1 MGERRPLTLA
11 CYGDEL
17 ARALARDVERALDAR
32 FPGELAVRTVGVEA
46 LEARLLAENVD
57 VSVFPMDH
65 LPFGLHED
73 LALAAVLPRRAPTDS
88 LVSDFLLADLP
99 RGVTVATSNIR
110 RRSML
115 LRARPDLKIVET
127 HEDVRER
134 VQQWRVGDVDGVAL
148 GTSGLELLGI
158 EAPHEELDP
167 RVFVPSPGQGAIGCL
182 CRKGSAFE
190 EIARAVDDER
200 TRVEVQ
206 VERGILRAL
215 EGGTIAPVGIR
226 AFWRGTQLQV
236 HAVILSLDG
245 RRAVTLKE
253 AIAAKDPLYEADE
266 LAHRLERMGGDV
278 LLEHARRLL
287 A

>member
-17 ARALARDVERALDAR
+17 ARGLARDVERALDAQ
-32 FPGELAVRTVGVEA
+32 FPGELAMRTVGVEA
-46 LEARLLAENVD
+46 LESRLLAENVD
-57 VSVFPMDH
+57 ISVYPMDH
-65 LPFGLHED
+65 LPFGFHED
-73 LALAAVLPRRAPTDS
+73 LVVAAILPRRTSTDS
-88 LVSDFLLADLP
+88 LVSNFLLADLP
-99 RGVTVATSNIR
+99 RGATVATSNIR

-134 VQQWRVGDVDGVAL
+134 VKQWRVGDVDGIAL
-148 GTSGLELLGI
+148 GTAGLELLGI

-167 RVFVPSPGQGAIGCL
+167 REFVPTPGQGAIGCL
-182 CRKGSAFE
+182 CRRGSAFE
-190 EIARAVDDER
+190 DVARALDDGR
-200 TRVEVQ
+200 TRTEVEV
-206 VERGILRAL
+206 ERAMLRAL
-215 EGGTIAPVGIR
+215 DGGTIAPVGIR
-226 AFWRGTQLQV
+226 AAWRGTQLHV
-236 HAVILSLDG
+236 HAIILSLDG

-266 LAHRLERMGGDV
+266 FAHRLQRMGGDV
-278 LLEHARRLL
+278 LLEQARRFL